1 MEEEQN
7 PREDKK
13 THQRSNLL
21 TSTLSLLAL
30 TTAVTF
36 TGNILFEDSV
46 IRGNQTRKEI
56 EQDLSQNYSK
66 PVTYLTRPV
75 REVIY
80 WLRNM

>member
-1 MEEEQN
+1 
-7 PREDKK
+7 
-13 THQRSNLL
+13 
-21 TSTLSLLAL
+21 
-30 TTAVTF
+30 
-36 TGNILFEDSV
+36 LFEDSV